1 MSFPFCRAGGRD
13 EGESQNHGRLPE
25 KWVVIMTL
33 TEKTAY
39 LKGLMEGLNLKKD
52 SDEGKLFNAII
63 DTLDDLAMTVS
74 DMDEELDV
82 INEELD
88 AVGEELTDLEEDIYA
103 DEDEFEDEE
112 EDDDIYSVIC
122 PTCNEEIYLDESLLD
137 QGGIKCPAC
146 GEELEFDFG
155 EDECDWGDCGCDC
168 ECEEEK

>member
-1 MSFPFCRAGGRD
+1 
-13 EGESQNHGRLPE
+13 
-25 KWVVIMTL
+25 MTL

-88 AVGEELTDLEEDIYA
+88 AVGEELTMRTSWRMRKTTMMIFTA
-103 DEDEFEDEE
+103 
-112 EDDDIYSVIC
+112 
-122 PTCNEEIYLDESLLD
+122 
-137 QGGIKCPAC
+137 
-146 GEELEFDFG
+146 
-155 EDECDWGDCGCDC
+155 
-168 ECEEEK
+168 

>member
-1 MSFPFCRAGGRD
+1 MI
-13 EGESQNHGRLPE
+13 
-25 KWVVIMTL
+25 IMTL

-63 DTLDDLAMTVS
+63 DTLADLALTVT

-88 AVGEELTDLEEDIYA
+88 AVGEELTDLEEDLY
-103 DEDEFEDEE
+103 
-112 EDDDIYSVIC
+112 EDDDECGCGDEDDDVYSVVC
-122 PTCNEEIYLDESLLD
+122 PTCGEEIYLDESLLD

-146 GEELEFDFG
+146 GEELEFDFS
-155 EDECDWGDCGCDC
+155 ECDCGDEACSCGC
-168 ECEEEK
+168 ETAEKE